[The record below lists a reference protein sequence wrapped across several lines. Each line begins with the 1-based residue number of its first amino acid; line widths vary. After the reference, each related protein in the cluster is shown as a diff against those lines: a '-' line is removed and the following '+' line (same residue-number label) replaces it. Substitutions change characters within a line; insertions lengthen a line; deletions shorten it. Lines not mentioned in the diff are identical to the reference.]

1 MVVDGENGFI
11 CKRQDAA
18 GLANAIEHLLLD
30 EALRHRMGEEGYRMY
45 QEKFTLSCF
54 EHRFAE
60 ILRLMNGKR

>member
-18 GLANAIEHLLLD
+18 GLANAIERLLLD

-45 QEKFTLSCF
+45 KEKFTLSCF

-60 ILRLMNGKR
+60 IISLMNG